1 MFSRVASVRRRLI
14 YTEDESR
21 LVYAAGPAVLNIRW
35 PSIKNGLMMI
45 SKMIWQMFD
54 VIGYSRYSMRDTPYW
69 MLDTGCLSILDD
81 DQKNLNMRN
90 CDIEYRESRIQY
102 HFNISDT
109 VISLQKATLS

>member
-1 MFSRVASVRRRLI
+1 MFSSVASVRRRLI

-54 VIGYSRYSMRDTPYW
+54 VIGYSRYSMRDTRYW
-69 MLDTGCLSILDD
+69 MLDTGCLSILD
-81 DQKNLNMRN
+81 
-90 CDIEYRESRIQY
+90 SR
-102 HFNISDT
+102 
-109 VISLQKATLS
+109 